1 MNKQQLKMNQLVDA
15 RMLDL
20 HPEFRFHIIDRIR
33 KEVGDAIMNRVAS
46 EKDIIVHAT
55 TKEEQIND
63 LMSTNFTTTIDID
76 WLVRCKDCIWFQNN
90 HVCRLVS
97 MFGTIERD
105 PEDYC
110 SRGERRDD

>member
-1 MNKQQLKMNQLVDA
+1 MRLIDADELKVYHGINVGANYGGLRAIVFKRD
-15 RMLDL
+15 
-20 HPEFRFHIIDRIR
+20 IDI
-33 KEVGDAIMNRVAS
+33 A
-46 EKDIIVHAT
+46 
-55 TKEEQIND
+55 Q
-63 LMSTNFTTTIDID
+63 TIDAVPV
-76 WLVRCKDCIWFQNN
+76 VRCKDCIWFQNN